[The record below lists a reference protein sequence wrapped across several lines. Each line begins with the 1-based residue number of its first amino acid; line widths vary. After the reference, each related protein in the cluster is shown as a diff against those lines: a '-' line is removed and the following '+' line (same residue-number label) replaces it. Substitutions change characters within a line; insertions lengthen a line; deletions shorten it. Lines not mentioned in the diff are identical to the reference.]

1 MGGGWGWCGG
11 MGQGG
16 GGAMAIMGRIPENP
30 RTTHTFTRDTNSKLH
45 FRSSPK
51 WDSISL
57 FIEMSS
63 LQAPLCMK
71 RLWYETNKHFTIFP
85 VSSFSALSLYISG
98 IARGTRN
105 VFSFFSLVFVL
116 FMNRNRAEKRVFFF
130 FFFFF
135 FSFFCPLGFNSISKL
150 FRKNLIFKCLFFP
163 VRQAFFLLCLLFSFL
178 FALDLWD

>member
-1 MGGGWGWCGG
+1 
-11 MGQGG
+11 
-16 GGAMAIMGRIPENP
+16 
-30 RTTHTFTRDTNSKLH
+30 
-45 FRSSPK
+45 
-51 WDSISL
+51 
-57 FIEMSS
+57 MSS
-63 LQAPLCMK
+63 LQVPLCMK

-130 FFFFF
+130 SFFSLVFVLFMNHNRAEKRVLFFLFFLF

-150 FRKNLIFKCLFFP
+150 FRKNLIFKCLFSQSGKHIFFS
-163 VRQAFFLLCLLFSFL
+163 AFYLLSFL
-178 FALDLWD
+178 NLICEINL